1 MQVTADESLIHAL
14 QVHPMQLTVYKQG
27 GVTSSRSSGKT
38 LVTTVAAAVPVGS
51 AEVDLSPLLVTR

>member
-1 MQVTADESLIHAL
+1 MQVTADESLTHAL

-27 GVTSSRSSGKT
+27 GVTSRRSSGKT
-38 LVTTVAAAVPVGS
+38 LVTTVAAAVPLGS